1 MRVKRSATV
10 LAVTVL
16 IFSGCATTEVVQ
28 QRGDLRQQIA
38 VVDRAYRNLEPNSAA
53 TYNASLVPI
62 AREMERASPAQFQQA
77 LAAIGV
83 KLEKPTIKL
92 PLVGVRSVQR
102 PQGLAPNSVGAP
114 VLLEFDT
121 SRASVYPP
129 DGLLVAGTLIYN
141 RTGQSARL
149 SPVSSQNEIELNGR
163 RYPLAIDNR
172 ALGLALRNR
181 AGPIARIGFHRMLH
195 PAAPG
200 PKAQVYLIEPYDP
213 NKIPVLM
220 VHGLQ
225 STPVAFLTLVN
236 AIRSDPELS
245 RRFQVWAFLYGTG
258 TPVLFNA
265 LSLREELA
273 RTVRAVDPHDHDFA
287 TRHIV
292 VIGHSMGGLMA
303 HTLVSSSEDKLWKS
317 LFLVPPERLRG
328 DAATIRDVT
337 EALHFRRNPRVVRA
351 IFMATPHR
359 GSLMA
364 DSWIG
369 RLAQSLIRLP
379 LQMQRGFVDVATEN
393 TEDLTPQARPL
404 TSQMNF
410 SAVRTLS
417 PRDPV
422 LRKLATLPIEV
433 PFHSILCQRRS
444 GPRETGS
451 DGVVTYASGHLDSAA
466 SELILRGNHQVTSN
480 PAAQA
485 EVARILRLQLKKTRP
500 VTEALRSPQPQK
512 VAASP
517 FDF

>member
-1 MRVKRSATV
+1 
-10 LAVTVL
+10 
-16 IFSGCATTEVVQ
+16 
-28 QRGDLRQQIA
+28 
-38 VVDRAYRNLEPNSAA
+38 
-53 TYNASLVPI
+53 
-62 AREMERASPAQFQQA
+62 
-77 LAAIGV
+77 
-83 KLEKPTIKL
+83 
-92 PLVGVRSVQR
+92 VQR
-102 PQGLAPNSVGAP
+102 PQGLAPNSAGVP
-114 VLLEFDT
+114 VLLEFET
-121 SRASVYPP
+121 SQTSVYPP
-129 DGLLVAGTLIYN
+129 DGLLVAGSLIYK
-141 RTGQSARL
+141 RTGQSAHL
-149 SPVSSQNEIELNGR
+149 SPVSSQNEIELKGR

-172 ALGLALRNR
+172 ALGLALRDR
-181 AGPIARIGFHRMLH
+181 TGPIARIGFHRMLH

-328 DAATIRDVT
+328 DAATIRDVS

-369 RLAQSLIRLP
+369 HLAQSLIRLP
-379 LQMQRGFVDVATEN
+379 RQMQRGFVDVATEN
-393 TEDLTPQARPL
+393 TEDLTPEAQPL

-451 DGVVTYASGHLDSAA
+451 DGVVTYASGHLDGAA

-480 PAAQA
+480 PTAQA
-485 EVARILRLQLKKTRP
+485 EVARILRLELKKSRS
-500 VTEALRSPQPQK
+500 VTEAMRSSQPQMV
-512 VAASP
+512 VASAY
-517 FDF
+517 DF

>member
-1 MRVKRSATV
+1 MGAKRTATV

-16 IFSGCATTEVVQ
+16 IFSGCATTEVARQ
-28 QRGDLRQQIA
+28 SGDLRQQIA

-62 AREMERASPAQFQQA
+62 ARELERVSPAQFQQA
-77 LAAIGV
+77 LATIGV
-83 KLEKPTIKL
+83 KLDKPAIKL
-92 PLVGVRSVQR
+92 PLVDVHSVPR
-102 PQGLAPNSVGAP
+102 PQGLASNSAGVP

-121 SRASVYPP
+121 SQASVYPP
-129 DGLLVAGTLIYN
+129 DGLVVAGTLIYK
-141 RTGQSARL
+141 RTGQNARL
-149 SPVSSQNEIELNGR
+149 SPVSGQSEIELNGS
-163 RYPLAIDNR
+163 RYPLAIDNH
-172 ALGLALRNR
+172 ALGLALRDR

-195 PAAPG
+195 PTAPG
-200 PKAQVYLIEPYDP
+200 PKAQIYLIEPYDP
-213 NKIPVLM
+213 NKIPLLM

-236 AIRSDPELS
+236 AIRRDPELS

-265 LSLREELA
+265 LSLRQELA

-303 HTLVSSSEDKLWKS
+303 RTLVSSSADKLWKS

-328 DAATIRDVT
+328 DPATIRNVS

-359 GSLMA
+359 GSQMA

-369 RLAQSLIRLP
+369 RIAQSLIRLP
-379 LQMQRGFVDVATEN
+379 RQMQRGFVDVATGN
-393 TEDLTPQARPL
+393 TERLTPEARPF
-404 TSQMNF
+404 TSEMNF

-433 PFHSILCQRRS
+433 PFHSILCQRHS

-451 DGVVTYASGHLDSAA
+451 DGVVTYISAHLDGAT
-466 SELILRGNHQVTSN
+466 SELIVRGNHQVTSN

-485 EVARILRLQLKKTRP
+485 EVARILRLQLKKTRSVAGATRP
-500 VTEALRSPQPQK
+500 PQPPMV
-512 VAASP
+512 VASAN
-517 FDF
+517 DF